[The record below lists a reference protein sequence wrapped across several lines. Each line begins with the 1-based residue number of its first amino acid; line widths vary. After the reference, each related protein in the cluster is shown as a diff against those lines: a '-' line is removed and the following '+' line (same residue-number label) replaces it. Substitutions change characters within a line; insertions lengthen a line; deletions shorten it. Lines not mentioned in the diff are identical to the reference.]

1 VINEAKMREIKK
13 GTEAIQRKCDRER
26 ESILVYEYSLLL
38 TNKLTIVEYIE
49 KTSLNF
55 KPI

>member
-13 GTEAIQRKCDRER
+13 GTEAIRRKCDREL
-26 ESILVYEYSLLL
+26 EANLVHQYSLLL
-38 TNKLTIVEYIE
+38 TNKLTVMECIE
-49 KTSLNF
+49 KAGLHF

>member
-1 VINEAKMREIKK
+1 MREIKK

-26 ESILVYEYSLLL
+26 EANLVYQYSLLL
-38 TNKLTIVEYIE
+38 TNKLTVMEYNIE
-49 KTSLNF
+49 KTGLHF